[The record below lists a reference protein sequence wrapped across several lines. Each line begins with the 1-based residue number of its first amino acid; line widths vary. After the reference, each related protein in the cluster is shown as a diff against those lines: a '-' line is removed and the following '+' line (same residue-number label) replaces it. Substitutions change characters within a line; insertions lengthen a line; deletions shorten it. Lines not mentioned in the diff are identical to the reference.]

1 MKNSLKDFKVW
12 FDEIFLDYLEN
23 KTNTLKKDN
32 QNQGLH
38 QVADQIL
45 SLASDG
51 KRLRP
56 YVLNLCYKG
65 DPEPVAEITHQMLA
79 IELVHLMALIHDDIM
94 DKADLRHN
102 VTTINSLFSDKDF
115 SNSMAILAGDMVFN
129 WAIEAFYVGNQN
141 QKAIAAFHGLI
152 NEVMVGQSLDVSLSH
167 TDIADWQEADI
178 ITKNIFKTARYSF
191 RRPGEIGLLL
201 RSEDGSE
208 GDNFQQYGSLLET
221 VGEIF
226 QIDDDL
232 LDVFGDQAKTGKEN
246 FKDIEEKQATLIA
259 FNLRNNERFLE
270 FFNQTAK
277 LTSEDK
283 EELLQ
288 IMKAETVLE
297 KNLAYKQTLVEKARS
312 IIAGLKTESEKEYF
326 NQLLEKVINRQ
337 K

>member
-246 FKDIEEKQATLIA
+246 FKDIEEKQATPNC
-259 FNLRNNERFLE
+259 F
-270 FFNQTAK
+270 
-277 LTSEDK
+277 
-283 EELLQ
+283 
-288 IMKAETVLE
+288 
-297 KNLAYKQTLVEKARS
+297 
-312 IIAGLKTESEKEYF
+312 
-326 NQLLEKVINRQ
+326 
-337 K
+337 